1 MTGPEHWREADLIL
15 TGDADPCSYGC
26 PHNGCPHE
34 MAMIARAGACHARAR
49 RGGRGWPGR
58 DAPGGPRRVGP
69 CHRPAGGDPVK
80 IRLHGS
86 EEECREVAELLE
98 SVLRVQSVSEPYP
111 DRGRSVLVR
120 VYVDAVV
127 RGDRKEP

>member
-1 MTGPEHWREADLIL
+1 M
-15 TGDADPCSYGC
+15 
-26 PHNGCPHE
+26 
-34 MAMIARAGACHARAR
+34 
-49 RGGRGWPGR
+49 
-58 DAPGGPRRVGP
+58 
-69 CHRPAGGDPVK
+69 K